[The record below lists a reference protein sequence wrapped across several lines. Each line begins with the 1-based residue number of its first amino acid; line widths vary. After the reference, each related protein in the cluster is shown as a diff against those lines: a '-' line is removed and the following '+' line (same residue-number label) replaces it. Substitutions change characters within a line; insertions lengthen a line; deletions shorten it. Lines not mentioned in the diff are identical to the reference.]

1 LRIAAASPHWAP
13 PTSKISGRRTPVSGV
28 PGRIGLIRPISPILL
43 ILHSDIRYAI
53 PSLRILDGASGLAE
67 IGATPLMKVDPLDFQ
82 AIDHVEFYV
91 SNARQAAH
99 FYRTTLGLVPVA
111 YGGLETGIR
120 DRASWFLARNH
131 VRFLL
136 TSPLDP
142 GSAPEISAHIAKH
155 GDGVRDIALR
165 VADATAA
172 YDEAMRRGARSVRE
186 PQEFADANGRFVRAS
201 IAAYGDTIHS
211 FIERDEYQGT
221 FPGFK
226 TIENP
231 PSAPE
236 TGIAAIDHI
245 VGNVELGKMNEWVA
259 FYRDVLGFSQ
269 LTHFDDKDISTD
281 YSALMSKVMQ
291 DGTGRI
297 KFPINEPA
305 EGKRRSQIEEYL
317 IHYGGPGVQHIAL
330 ATKNIIAT
338 VDTLRNAGIS
348 FLRIPDTYYA
358 ELPKRVGHIDED
370 FRELAK
376 RGILVDRDDEGY
388 LLQIFSQPMQ
398 DRPTV
403 FFEIIRRHG
412 SPGFGVGN
420 FKALFEALE
429 LEQARRGNL

>member
-1 LRIAAASPHWAP
+1 
-13 PTSKISGRRTPVSGV
+13 
-28 PGRIGLIRPISPILL
+28 
-43 ILHSDIRYAI
+43 
-53 PSLRILDGASGLAE
+53 
-67 IGATPLMKVDPLDFQ
+67 MKVDPLDFQ

-99 FYRTTLGLVPVA
+99 YYRTTLGLVPVA
-111 YGGLETGIR
+111 YAGLETGVR
-120 DRASWFLARNH
+120 DRASWFLASDH

-142 GSAPEISAHIAKH
+142 SSAPEISAHIAKH
-155 GDGVRDIALR
+155 GDGVRDIALQ
-165 VADATAA
+165 VADARAA
-172 YDEAMRRGARSVRE
+172 YAEAVRRGARSVRE
-186 PQEFADANGRFVRAS
+186 PEESEDANGRFVRAS
-201 IAAYGDTIHS
+201 IATYGDTIHS
-211 FIERDEYQGT
+211 FIERQEYRGA

-226 TIENP
+226 AIENP

-330 ATKNIIAT
+330 ATKDIIAT
-338 VDTLRNAGIS
+338 VDTLRNAGIN
-348 FLRIPDTYYA
+348 FLRIPEAYYDD
-358 ELPKRVGHIDED
+358 LPKRVGHIDED

-412 SPGFGVGN
+412 SRGFGVGN